1 MVAARLAAP
10 FFDFLLPPLCLACG
24 RRRGSRASRVC
35 EVCWSAIGAVDE
47 RSSLFA
53 GAEGVLCSGGGVSAF
68 VAAFV
73 FEKEGPLRPL
83 LHALKYGGNT
93 EVGKEL
99 GSALGRKIASAPW
112 APRLTGIVPVPL
124 HHAKQRERGF
134 NQAEIIAGAAA
145 AVLGVRTLSGILVR
159 ARHTATQTH
168 LGAAERNENVAG
180 AFALVA
186 DGTVGCGDRLLLVDD
201 VVTTGATMGE
211 AARVL
216 SAAGVAE
223 CYAGAVAIAA
233 L

>member
-1 MVAARLAAP
+1 MVAERLAAP
-10 FFDFLLPPLCLACG
+10 FLDFLFPPLCLACG
-24 RRRGSRASRVC
+24 RRRGARTSRVC

-47 RSSLFA
+47 RSPLFTGTA
-53 GAEGVLCSGGGVSAF
+53 GALCSGGCVTAL

-73 FEKEGPLRPL
+73 FEKDGPLRPL

-93 EVGKEL
+93 AVGEEL

-112 APRLTGIVPVPL
+112 ATRLTGIVPVPL
-124 HHAKQRERGF
+124 HRVKERERGF
-134 NQAEIIAGAAA
+134 NQAEVIARAAA
-145 AVLGVRTLSGILVR
+145 ELLGMGTHRGILVR
-159 ARHTATQTH
+159 ARQTATQTH
-168 LGAAERNENVAG
+168 LGAAERSANVAG
-180 AFALVA
+180 AFVVLP
-186 DGTVGCGDRLLLVDD
+186 GSPVGPGDRLLLVDD

-216 SAAGVAE
+216 AAAGVAE